1 MFKLNRLLVALAGAL
16 LVMSCNDSSKNTA
29 DAPPIKT
36 HAELTAFFQEWRAF
50 QAPEMKDRLPDYSA
64 AAMKQQH
71 QALAQWQQRLARVD
85 TSGWTIPQQV
95 DWYLIWAEMNG
106 LDFDHR
112 VLQPWVR
119 DPAFYVWFYPDPSD
133 VPEREGPNIHGCVE
147 LPKYAQPLSAQD
159 AAEIAGKFRNAKA
172 LYEQAKQNL
181 TGNARDL
188 WITGTRSIREQ
199 SEALE
204 AFAEAVKASHADLAA
219 AALEAR
225 DASNAFAQWLDS
237 QASSKTGTSGI
248 GKENYTWCLQKVH
261 LLPYTWE
268 EEVLLLERELARSH
282 SALRLFEHRHRNL
295 PKLSKISNEA
305 DFNRELNNAVTEYI
319 NFFRDAEV
327 VTMKDYMDKAL
338 RDQIGA
344 FRQVEGVRGFF
355 DEIGYRDAIVMR
367 THHYHWI
374 ELERLRLEPYE
385 NVIRQTPLLY
395 NIFDSRAEGLATA
408 MEELMMNAGLLENR
422 PRAKELIWILLA
434 QRAARGLGSLYQHGL
449 EMDYKAA
456 CEFASK
462 WTPWGLLPADGGT
475 IQHEE
480 QFYLQQPVYGS
491 SYVTG
496 KLELDKLIAEYA
508 RQRKE
513 QFVLKDFMDDLN
525 RVGIIPTSLIYWEL
539 TGDKSLL
546 LKAVGK

>member
-1 MFKLNRLLVALAGAL
+1 MVALAWAL
-16 LVMSCNDSSKNTA
+16 LVISCNTA
-29 DAPPIKT
+29 TMATKEEPPIRT
-36 HAELTAFFQEWRAF
+36 HEELVQLFQDWRAF
-50 QAPEMKDRLPDYSA
+50 QAPVMKDGLPDYSA

-71 QALAQWQQRLARVD
+71 QELKNWQQRLTAAD

-95 DWYLIWAEMNG
+95 DWYLLWAEMNG

-159 AAEIAGKFRNAKA
+159 AAEIAGKFRKAKA

-204 AFAEAVKASHADLAA
+204 AFAEEVKVSHADLAA

-237 QASSKTGTSGI
+237 KADSKTGPSGI

-374 ELERLRLEPYE
+374 ELERLRLEPYA

-449 EMDYKAA
+449 EMDYEEA

-508 RQRKE
+508 RQRNE

-546 LKAVGK
+546 EKAIGK

>member
-1 MFKLNRLLVALAGAL
+1 MFKRNRLLVALAWAL
-16 LVMSCNDSSKNTA
+16 LVISCNDSSKNSA
-29 DAPPIKT
+29 DTPPIKT
-36 HAELTAFFQEWRAF
+36 HAELTTFFQEWRAF
-50 QAPEMKDRLPDYSA
+50 QAPEMKDGLPDYSA
-64 AAMKQQH
+64 AAMKKQH
-71 QALAQWQQRLARVD
+71 QTLAQWQQRLARVD

-112 VLQPWVR
+112 VLKPWVR

-204 AFAEAVKASHADLAA
+204 AFAEEVKSTHADLAA

-237 QASSKTGTSGI
+237 KASSKTGTSGI
-248 GKENYTWCLQKVH
+248 GKEDYTWCLQKVH

-449 EMDYKAA
+449 EMDYQEA
-456 CEFASK
+456 CNFASK

-508 RQRKE
+508 RQRNE
-513 QFVLKDFMDDLN
+513 QFVLKHFMDDLN

-546 LKAVGK
+546 EKAIN